1 MSQLNPSQKEAVDHN
16 YGPALVLAGAGAGKT
31 SVLTQRVARL
41 LSQGIVDP
49 SRIMVVTFTN
59 KAAKEMKIRLAK
71 LVGWSVVKKIWA
83 GTFHSICC
91 RVLRQDIETL
101 NLGYTKNFVIYVP
114 KDQEKIM
121 DLTIRSM
128 NLDPKDYKA
137 SQLLSIVGK
146 FKNSGI
152 AANEVTQSQVEDP
165 FHIRLYHNYQEALK
179 QNNAMDFDDLLSLTL
194 RILREQPET
203 RQRLQQRFEQVLV
216 DEYQDTNTVQ
226 FELIKTFSGIHRNI
240 FVVGD
245 VDQSIY
251 SFRHANFRI
260 ILRFQEDYPDARIIK
275 LEENYRSTGRILA
288 AANDLIQHNTERFEK
303 KLIATRGQGEAL
315 RFFQANNEDEE
326 SSFIVRQIQRLREN
340 EEYNYGDCAL
350 LYRTNAQSRLYEQKL
365 IQFAVP
371 YHVVGGYKF
380 YDRREIKDMLSYLQ
394 VIFNPKDS
402 LSLKRIL
409 NVPKRGVGAKAVE
422 TLETSATFEARGL
435 TLWEALQTDR
445 VVCQV
450 PPRAQE
456 GIQHL
461 VYVLQSVMAVKLP
474 VSELIERIFED
485 SGYRESLLEDSDL
498 QKQEDRKENV
508 TALIQAALEFE
519 AEAEDKTDL
528 GAFLEK
534 IALFSDTDKLKD
546 QNMAVNLMTVHSAKG
561 LEFPVVFIP
570 AVEEGMFPHVRSLM
584 EANPQAA
591 IEEERRLMYV
601 AITRAKTRLFLTFS
615 SARRSKR
622 RSINSKLS
630 RFMLEIAQHLNIP
643 GELLADV
650 SRQQYEQR
658 LKRMNVKTDQDLPGA
673 PPSKPPELHPMLKK
687 VVQIAKQN
695 QPQATP
701 TPAVTQQARPAL
713 KPRSDPNAPPWATDT
728 ADEKIER
735 LAGIKER
742 LTARATEP
750 AKARATASPKAPFQ
764 KKSPDAK
771 VSLAPLEVSAGDKV
785 KHPEHGIG
793 EVQKVVRTLV
803 KVSFPS
809 GVKTFN
815 LDSAPLEKQA

>member
-1 MSQLNPSQKEAVDHN
+1 
-16 YGPALVLAGAGAGKT
+16 
-31 SVLTQRVARL
+31 
-41 LSQGIVDP
+41 
-49 SRIMVVTFTN
+49 
-59 KAAKEMKIRLAK
+59 
-71 LVGWSVVKKIWA
+71 
-83 GTFHSICC
+83 
-91 RVLRQDIETL
+91 
-101 NLGYTKNFVIYVP
+101 
-114 KDQEKIM
+114 
-121 DLTIRSM
+121 
-128 NLDPKDYKA
+128 
-137 SQLLSIVGK
+137 
-146 FKNSGI
+146 
-152 AANEVTQSQVEDP
+152 
-165 FHIRLYHNYQEALK
+165 
-179 QNNAMDFDDLLSLTL
+179 MDFDDLLSLTL
-194 RILREQPET
+194 RILREQPEA

-226 FELIKTFSGIHRNI
+226 FELIKTFSAVHRNI

-260 ILRFQEDYPDARIIK
+260 ILRFQEDYPDAQIIK

-288 AANDLIQHNTERFEK
+288 AANDLIEHNTERFEK

-326 SSFIVRQIQRLREN
+326 SSFIVRQIQRLYEQQ
-340 EEYNYGDCAL
+340 EYNYGDCAL

-365 IQFAVP
+365 IQFGVP

-409 NVPKRGVGAKAVE
+409 NVPKRAVGAKAVE
-422 TLETSATFEARGL
+422 TLETSATFEGRGL
-435 TLWEALQTDR
+435 TLWEAIQTER

-450 PPRAQE
+450 SSRAQE
-456 GIQHL
+456 GLQHL
-461 VYVLQSVMAVKLP
+461 VYVLQSVMADKIP
-474 VSELIERIFED
+474 VSELIERVFEE
-485 SGYRESLLEDSDL
+485 SGYKASLLEDSDP

-508 TALIQAALEFE
+508 NALIQAALEFE
-519 AEAEDKTDL
+519 SDAEDVTDL

-546 QNMAVNLMTVHSAKG
+546 QNMLVNLMTVHSAKG

-570 AVEEGMFPHVRSLM
+570 AVEEGMFPHIRSLM
-584 EANPQAA
+584 EENPQAA

-615 SARRSKR
+615 STRRSKR

-630 RFMLEIAQHLNIP
+630 RFMVEIAHHINIP
-643 GELLADV
+643 GELLAEV

-658 LKRMNVKTDQDLPGA
+658 LKRMNIKTVNDLPGEKT
-673 PPSKPPELHPMLKK
+673 SKPLELHPMLKG
-687 VVQIAKQN
+687 
-695 QPQATP
+695 
-701 TPAVTQQARPAL
+701 VTQAAKKIQKPQMPAK
-713 KPRSDPNAPPWATDT
+713 KPQLQNSTDPSAPPWATGP
-728 ADEKIER
+728 ADENTERILAIKQR
-735 LAGIKER
+735 LA
-742 LTARATEP
+742 ARATGNP
-750 AKARATASPKAPFQ
+750 SDIKSQHPKTNSQFKPVKQKLMMKKAPLQ
-764 KKSPDAK
+764 
-771 VSLAPLEVSAGDKV
+771 LNNGDKV
-785 KHPEHGIG
+785 HHPEHGLG

-809 GVKTFN
+809 GIKTFN
-815 LDSAPLEKQA
+815 MESAPLEKQS